1 MIPCSSNILLHPSA
15 ILRQF
20 FTSSLRSFPWL
31 RAITV
36 SLKLPYLPGCP
47 QPISSRWMFR
57 FNLIINC
64 GQGHG
69 TLLSPSLTRAA
80 CVPLVW
86 NFWLDGSRS
95 FRWSAT
101 LRCPRVFDDIEIR
114 ISLLRTYYRRIWSH
128 IVLSEFK
135 FDSFGLVESSVMEIS
150 RTMRNVTSIPR
161 TIVKFDSKRG
171 NKNASV
177 DQLAQGRVD
186 IGLIPSIEFQRI
198 KGCRIVPGPAVPCV
212 SLIRKEIRAL
222 SMSSNGL
229 SGWT

>member
-1 MIPCSSNILLHPSA
+1 MD
-15 ILRQF
+15 
-20 FTSSLRSFPWL
+20 
-31 RAITV
+31 
-36 SLKLPYLPGCP
+36 KLG
-47 QPISSRWMFR
+47 WH
-57 FNLIINC
+57 
-64 GQGHG
+64 GGGHE
-69 TLLSPSLTRAA
+69 TLLFPSLTRAA

-101 LRCPRVFDDIEIR
+101 VRCPRVFDDIEIR

-177 DQLAQGRVD
+177 DQLAQGRVLKD
-186 IGLIPSIEFQRI
+186 KWFRDYECPRLLLLKSDRPYF
-198 KGCRIVPGPAVPCV
+198 
-212 SLIRKEIRAL
+212 
-222 SMSSNGL
+222 
-229 SGWT
+229 